1 MSSRLS
7 TTLKSSPVTLGRS
20 AAGVVPFSY
29 SSGQYKGK
37 AKTSNKANK
46 QLNGAAR
53 AGIASQRCDVSDSTA
68 SAVRIHPKF
77 DNITWEKLLN
87 RAPGGGK
94 NEMLVVNNVCNKI
107 IHRVFSCVHR
117 KEKYKDFYTPLV
129 AWIIEI
135 DPILYMESVSYLCGQ
150 RKTAFSD

>member
-20 AAGVVPFSY
+20 AAAVVPFSY

-46 QLNGAAR
+46 QLKALLHNGAMSAIQHSPEIR
-53 AGIASQRCDVSDSTA
+53 QYYLRKTA
-68 SAVRIHPKF
+68 
-77 DNITWEKLLN
+77 E
-87 RAPGGGK
+87 GK

-129 AWIIEI
+129 A
-135 DPILYMESVSYLCGQ
+135 
-150 RKTAFSD
+150 